1 MKKILTI
8 LAAVAVVVV
17 AVQSCSAQ
25 KIFSK
30 TAKLPGVTSVYVGP
44 AMMKLGMAFA
54 AGEGDDFTKFARD
67 IKSVEVLTSETAEAA
82 KSLKAACDSVV
93 GARGYEQLLDVTDK
107 NETTVIYGAVP
118 ESSNNSEI
126 NGMLILTQDQKEV
139 NLVYINGKIDLNR
152 MLDEYGAKN

>member
-8 LAAVAVVVV
+8 LAAVAVVAV

-25 KIFSK
+25 KIFDK

-67 IKSVEVLTSETAEAA
+67 IKSVEVLTSETAAAA
-82 KSLKAACDSVV
+82 KSLIAACDSVV
-93 GARGYEQLLDVTDK
+93 AARGYEQLLDVK
-107 NETTVIYGAVP
+107 ESNETTVIYGAVP
-118 ESSNNSEI
+118 ESSKNNEI

-139 NLVYINGKIDLNR
+139 NLVYINGKIDINQ
-152 MLDEYGAKN
+152 MMNEYSEKK